1 MGKFENILIVSDID
15 GTFLGTGG
23 VIVEKNIEA
32 LGYFLSEGGKFTFST
47 GRVHQSL
54 LNTIPI
60 ADKIVSAP
68 GIMSNGGYLYDFVFD
83 EVLNAKTMDETL
95 ARKLVE
101 YIYDY
106 NDELCI
112 RCSSPYETFYC
123 RGLPIYHAHSEKSY
137 SGSKLLTRDEWNFKD
152 CCKFVIRGRCEALD
166 ELRAA
171 LEEKFGD
178 ELEIMKSGET
188 FLEVLPF
195 GCSKGSAIGG
205 LREYYR
211 GHGVDVKVY
220 ACGDYENDIS
230 MLKVADVA
238 VCPSN
243 ASDEVK
249 AISDMILCHCSE
261 GLIANLI
268 EIICLS
274 K

>member
-1 MGKFENILIVSDID
+1 MGKFENILIVSDVD
-15 GTFLGTGG
+15 GTFLGDGG
-23 VIVEKNIEA
+23 VLVEKNIEA
-32 LGYFLSEGGKFTFST
+32 IGYFLSEGGKFTFST

-60 ADKIVSAP
+60 ARKIISAP
-68 GIMSNGGYLYDFVFD
+68 GIMSNGGYLYDFVSD
-83 EVLNAKTMDETL
+83 KILNTKAMDETL
-95 ARKLVE
+95 ARQVVE
-101 YIYDY
+101 CIYDY
-106 NDELCI
+106 NDKLCI
-112 RCSSPYETFYC
+112 RYSSPEGTFYC
-123 RGLPIYHAHSEKSY
+123 RVVPAYLAHSERSY

-152 CCKFVIRGRCEALD
+152 CCKVVIRGRRETLD
-166 ELRAA
+166 ELRAV

-178 ELEIMKSGET
+178 ELEIIKSGET

-195 GCSKGSAIGG
+195 GCSKGSSIGE

-211 GHGVDVKVY
+211 GRGIDVKVY

-249 AISDMILCHCSE
+249 VISDMILCSCSE
-261 GLIANLI
+261 GLIADLI
-268 EIICLS
+268 S
-274 K
+274 KIDK